1 MIKEYFSDLKLLEI
15 RCYNYR
21 IVNLEMSCLN
31 SFALLS
37 SMTCASS
44 FDSLLNDSAFDIFY
58 SRRKKVNF
66 ARPCLLVSFSTKHT
80 KIKIKVSLDLSYK
93 FNVLISIKAFWP
105 CT

>member
-1 MIKEYFSDLKLLEI
+1 MQSSIANCAVVFFYVIKEYFSDLKLLEI

-44 FDSLLNDSAFDIFY
+44 FDSLLNDSAFDIFTADE
-58 SRRKKVNF
+58 KK
-66 ARPCLLVSFSTKHT
+66 
-80 KIKIKVSLDLSYK
+80 
-93 FNVLISIKAFWP
+93 LISP
-105 CT
+105 DLVCL